1 MHPTLTGRRFY
12 LLHLW
17 LPLLAA
23 LPLGWLLLVQGGD
36 LWLADRLFA
45 WEGGRWALRTSPFL
59 QEILHVGGRRL
70 SIASGVLLLI
80 ALTVSGLHK
89 SLRSWRRP
97 LLYLITATACAASAI
112 ALLKAVIDIDCPWDL
127 ARYGGQRPFIGLFA
141 TRPAAL
147 PSASCFPA
155 GHASSGYAWVSLYFF
170 FLTVRPA
177 WARYGLW
184 FALGLGALFGA
195 AQQLRGAHFLSH
207 DLSTLLICWLIALA
221 FYRVLLHRSRPLR
234 QAPKPGRTGS
244 TQPPANEEP
253 PA

>member
-1 MHPTLTGRRFY
+1 MHPALTGRRFY

-112 ALLKAVIDIDCPWDL
+112 ALLKAVIDIDCPGISPATVAS
-127 ARYGGQRPFIGLFA
+127 ARSSACSRHDQRPCP
-141 TRPAAL
+141 RRAA
-147 PSASCFPA
+147 S
-155 GHASSGYAWVSLYFF
+155 
-170 FLTVRPA
+170 
-177 WARYGLW
+177 
-184 FALGLGALFGA
+184 
-195 AQQLRGAHFLSH
+195 
-207 DLSTLLICWLIALA
+207 
-221 FYRVLLHRSRPLR
+221 
-234 QAPKPGRTGS
+234 
-244 TQPPANEEP
+244 PPAM
-253 PA
+253 PAVVTPGSVSTFSS